1 MKIYI
6 RFMFNSKQYRIQR
19 FSKVALSG
27 SSILFL
33 LEILKFG
40 WLVPTLPGIFLKIW
54 FLLYLASTWRSCS
67 NFTWHLLED
76 LVPTIPGSYLKIW
89 FQLYL
94 AATWISGSYY
104 TWQLLEDL
112 VPTIPGSY
120 LKIWFYYTWQ
130 LLEDLVPTLP
140 GRYLKIWFQLYLA
153 ATWRSGSNYTWQ
165 LLEDLIYN

>member
-54 FLLYLASTWRSCS
+54 FLLYLAATWRSGS
-67 NFTWHLLED
+67 N
-76 LVPTIPGSYLKIW
+76 
-89 FQLYL
+89 
-94 AATWISGSYY
+94 Y

-120 LKIWFYYTWQ
+120 LKIWFTINISNPRHFLQ
-130 LLEDLVPTLP
+130 LFPHTVQCDRQVHGDADSGQNSLEMKKYFEKT
-140 GRYLKIWFQLYLA
+140 
-153 ATWRSGSNYTWQ
+153 
-165 LLEDLIYN
+165 E